1 MMTMSDGCAIHYRL
15 DGDDGLPALMFSN
28 SLGATLEM
36 WEPQAEALAGRF
48 RLLRY
53 DNRGHGAS
61 DVPAGPYS
69 LERIARDAGE
79 LIEGLRLAPVYF
91 CGLSLGGMAG
101 QWLAANAPG
110 LLSRAVLAN
119 TSCYICQSKVWDQR
133 IAVVEREG
141 MNAAASGIIQRWL
154 TRDFI
159 DAEPIETARLLA
171 MVAGI
176 PPVGYIAAAKAV
188 RDMDLRPDLA
198 RIRIPVLVIAGAR
211 DPATPPVMAEAIA
224 GGIAKAR
231 LAILDTAHLSNIEN
245 PREFNTLLA
254 NFLAGA

>member
-1 MMTMSDGCAIHYRL
+1 
-15 DGDDGLPALMFSN
+15 MFSN

-119 TSCYICQSKVWDQR
+119 TSCYVGQPEVWNQR
-133 IAVVEREG
+133 ITLIQQEG

-211 DPATPPVMAEAIA
+211 DPATPPAMAEAIA
-224 GGIAKAR
+224 GGIANAR